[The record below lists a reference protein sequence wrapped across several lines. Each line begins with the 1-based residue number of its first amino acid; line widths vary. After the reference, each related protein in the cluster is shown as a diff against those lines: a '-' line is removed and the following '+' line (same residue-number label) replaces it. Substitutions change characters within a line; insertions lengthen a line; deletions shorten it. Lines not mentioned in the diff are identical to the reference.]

1 MPTYK
6 VLSEEE
12 LQKWRNKL
20 SELVFLIIENPTDE
34 YLRLFIV
41 ELFEYFQ
48 MYIGY
53 KYKFNSE
60 DRENVTVT
68 YTDVKKSV
76 EDTGTRY
83 VLSYLNTVANSVRH
97 NYASVNFKK
106 YFGDLL
112 SDSYDITKYCKEYLD
127 GMESVSN
134 FFSNKEKFEAL
145 YKEVYDRENAYK
157 ECRDLAYN
165 MLKSGMRLK
174 DVLSKIESDSLYSKS
189 FIKNVMYDILKDT
202 YVERGTL
209 A

>member
-20 SELVFLIIENPTDE
+20 SELVSLIIENPTDE
-34 YLRLFIV
+34 YMRLFIV

-97 NYASVNFKK
+97 NYASINFKK

-145 YKEVYDRENAYK
+145 YKEVYDRENAYR

-189 FIKNVMYDILKDT
+189 FIKNVMYDILQDT
-202 YVERGTL
+202 YVKKGTL

>member
-12 LQKWRNKL
+12 LQKWRSKL

-97 NYASVNFKK
+97 NYASINFKK
-106 YFGDLL
+106 YFGGLL

-157 ECRDLAYN
+157 GCRDLAYN

-189 FIKNVMYDILKDT
+189 FIKNVMYDILQDT
-202 YVERGTL
+202 YVENGTL

>member
-1 MPTYK
+1 M
-6 VLSEEE
+6 
-12 LQKWRNKL
+12 
-20 SELVFLIIENPTDE
+20 IIENPTDE

-53 KYKFNSE
+53 KHKFNSE
-60 DRENVTVT
+60 DMENVTVT

-97 NYASVNFKK
+97 NYASINFKK

-134 FFSNKEKFEAL
+134 FFLNKEKFEAL
-145 YKEVYDRENAYK
+145 YKEVYDRENAYR

-165 MLKSGMRLK
+165 MLKSGTKLK

-202 YVERGTL
+202 YVEEGTL

>member
-12 LQKWRNKL
+12 LQKWRGKL
-20 SELVFLIIENPTDE
+20 TELVNAILDAPTDE
-34 YLRLFIV
+34 SLRLLIV

-48 MYIGY
+48 MFIGY
-53 KYKFNSE
+53 RYKFNSE

-68 YTDVKKSV
+68 YNDIKKNV

-83 VLSYLNTVANSVRH
+83 VLSYLNTIANAVRH

-106 YFGDLL
+106 YFSDLL

-127 GMESVSN
+127 GMEIVSN
-134 FFSNKEKFEAL
+134 FFSDKKKFEVMC
-145 YKEVYDRENAYK
+145 KEVYDRKNAYM
-157 ECRDLAYN
+157 ECKDLVYK
-165 MLKSGMRLK
+165 MLKSGFKLG
-174 DVLSKIESDSLYSKS
+174 DVVSRIESDTLYSKS
-189 FIKNVMYDILKDT
+189 FIKNIIFDILKDT
-202 YVERGTL
+202 YVEEGTL

>member
-20 SELVFLIIENPTDE
+20 SELVSLIIENPSDE

-97 NYASVNFKK
+97 NYASINFKK

-127 GMESVSN
+127 GMEYVSN

-145 YKEVYDRENAYK
+145 YKEVYDRENAYR

-202 YVERGTL
+202 YVEKGTL

>member
-20 SELVFLIIENPTDE
+20 SELVSLIVENPTDE

-83 VLSYLNTVANSVRH
+83 VLSYLNTIANSVRH
-97 NYASVNFKK
+97 NYASINFKK

-127 GMESVSN
+127 GLESVSN

-202 YVERGTL
+202 YVEKGTL

>member
-20 SELVFLIIENPTDE
+20 SELVSLIIENPTDE

-97 NYASVNFKK
+97 NYASINFKK

-174 DVLSKIESDSLYSKS
+174 DVLSKIESDSLYSKF
-189 FIKNVMYDILKDT
+189 FIKDVMYDILKDT
-202 YVERGTL
+202 YVKEGTL
-209 A
+209 S

>member
-12 LQKWRNKL
+12 FQKWRNKL
-20 SELVFLIIENPTDE
+20 SELVSLIIENPTDE

-83 VLSYLNTVANSVRH
+83 VLSYLNTIANSVRH
-97 NYASVNFKK
+97 NYASINFKK

-145 YKEVYDRENAYK
+145 YKEVYDRENAYR

-174 DVLSKIESDSLYSKS
+174 DVLYKIESDSLYSKS

-202 YVERGTL
+202 YVEKGTL

>member
-20 SELVFLIIENPTDE
+20 SELVSLIVENPTDE

-97 NYASVNFKK
+97 NYASINFKK

-145 YKEVYDRENAYK
+145 YKEVYDRENAYR

-189 FIKNVMYDILKDT
+189 FIKNVMYDILQDT
-202 YVERGTL
+202 YVEKGTL

>member
-20 SELVFLIIENPTDE
+20 SELVSLIIENPTDE

-83 VLSYLNTVANSVRH
+83 VLSYLNTIANSVRH
-97 NYASVNFKK
+97 NYASINFKK

-127 GMESVSN
+127 DMESVSN

-145 YKEVYDRENAYK
+145 YKEVYDRENAYR

-165 MLKSGMRLK
+165 MLKSGMKLK

-189 FIKNVMYDILKDT
+189 FIKTVMYDILKDT
-202 YVERGTL
+202 YVKEGTL

>member
-20 SELVFLIIENPTDE
+20 SELVSLIIENPTDE

-83 VLSYLNTVANSVRH
+83 ILSYLNTVANSVRH
-97 NYASVNFKK
+97 NYASINFKK

-174 DVLSKIESDSLYSKS
+174 DVLSKIESDSLYSKF
-189 FIKNVMYDILKDT
+189 FIKDVMYDILKDT
-202 YVERGTL
+202 YVKEGTL
-209 A
+209 S

>member
-20 SELVFLIIENPTDE
+20 SELVSLIIENPTDE

-83 VLSYLNTVANSVRH
+83 VLSYLNTIANSVRH
-97 NYASVNFKK
+97 NYASINFKK

-127 GMESVSN
+127 GLESVSN

-202 YVERGTL
+202 YVEKGTL